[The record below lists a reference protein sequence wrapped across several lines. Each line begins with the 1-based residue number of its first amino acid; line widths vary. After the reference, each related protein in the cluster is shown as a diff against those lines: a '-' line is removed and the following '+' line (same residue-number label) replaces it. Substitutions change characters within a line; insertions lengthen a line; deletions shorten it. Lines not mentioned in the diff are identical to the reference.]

1 MHNHFV
7 ACSSEIVIQVV
18 GLLIVLTEVLSLKLV
33 LMVVHVSCTIII
45 SVPLAGMHAPLL
57 VVSIGLLGP
66 YYLNVSW
73 DQAFNHLVR
82 R

>member
-18 GLLIVLTEVLSLKLV
+18 GLLIVLTEVLRLKLV
-33 LMVVHVSCTIII
+33 LIVVHVSCTII